1 MTVLL
6 CVSTS
11 EMHNL
16 KMKKEMQISDR
27 IFIIWTYLSTAEIKS
42 CPNCWSWMESCMS
55 INSLV
60 NIPGLVILLSY
71 ESAASLYLPSLGECW
86 HLLGGRL
93 DTDGGE
99 SWPPLSLSLSLSLSD
114 HPQHLSCLL
123 HQDGAWEGTISVRC
137 NRRWLHYFI
146 MKKKDET
153 FLGSCF
159 CVFLLSMAGITLLIQ
174 LGSNMFIA
182 MDRITIGTF
191 HSVSSLQPWS
201 SQRKCTKNILRRG
214 NGVS

>member
-42 CPNCWSWMESCMS
+42 CPNCWSCMESCMS

-60 NIPGLVILLSY
+60 NIPGLVILLNY
-71 ESAASLYLPSLGECW
+71 ESAASLYLPSRGVLTLVG
-86 HLLGGRL
+86 
-93 DTDGGE
+93 
-99 SWPPLSLSLSLSLSD
+99 WPAGHWRWRVLTSSLSLSLSD